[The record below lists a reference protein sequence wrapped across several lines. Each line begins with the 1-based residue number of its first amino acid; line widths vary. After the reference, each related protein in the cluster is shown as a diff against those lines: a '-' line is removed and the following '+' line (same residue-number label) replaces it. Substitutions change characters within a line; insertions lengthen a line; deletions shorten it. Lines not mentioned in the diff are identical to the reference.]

1 MASKPFQ
8 IGAGDA
14 SMNDEHRQRLDRFLA
29 DTERRA
35 LVMAELSTHNR
46 DEALDLV
53 QDAML
58 AFVRR
63 YADKPQAQ
71 WAPLFYRVLQN
82 KTRDWGRRTQLRRRW
97 RVWLQG
103 DSEAPDAPD
112 PLQALPDPTGR
123 RPEELIDGDAAI
135 DVLLATL
142 PTLPERQR
150 QAVLL
155 RIWEGLDV
163 AQTATAMGCS
173 PGSVK
178 THLSRGLRRL
188 RESLETMR

>member
-1 MASKPFQ
+1 
-8 IGAGDA
+8 
-14 SMNDEHRQRLDRFLA
+14 MNDEHRRRLDRFLA

-82 KTRDWGRRTQLRRRW
+82 KTRDWGRRTKLRRRW
-97 RVWLQG
+97 RVWLHG
-103 DSEAPDAPD
+103 DSEVADMPD
-112 PLQALPDPTGR
+112 PLQALADPAGR
-123 RPEELIDGDAAI
+123 RPEELIDGAAAV
-135 DVLLATL
+135 DLLLATL
-142 PTLPERQR
+142 PQLPERQR

-173 PGSVK
+173 AGSVK
-178 THLSRGLRRL
+178 THLSRALKRL
-188 RESLETMR
+188 RECLETM